1 MWTVGVGWERT
12 DMCVDGGC
20 RAGEDGHV
28 CGRWVWGGSGRACV
42 LTVGVGREWTDMCVD
57 GGCGAEEDG
66 HVC

>member
-1 MWTVGVGWERT
+1 MLTVGVGRQRT

-28 CGRWVWGGSGRACV
+28 CDVR
-42 LTVGVGREWTDMCVD
+42 
-57 GGCGAEEDG
+57 CGAGEDG